1 MLDLNDKKLPSY
13 VSHYVYDPVCMIGAL
28 EAISYWWTRVG
39 DVSAPTYSSAHVN
52 SKAVTQETASG

>member
-52 SKAVTQETASG
+52 S